1 MANQQRQPNIYDVA
15 RVAKVSHQ
23 TVSRVLNDNPSIRPE
38 TKQRVLRAI
47 EQLGYRPN
55 LAARALASAR
65 TKMIGVLSSDT
76 DFTGPASMVIAMDAA
91 ARAAGYFTVSCGI
104 DPDSPD
110 SVMEGVE
117 HLLKVGIEGLALISP
132 HSTAVELV
140 RANVVAI
147 PVVTLD
153 SMYRL
158 DELSVSVDNFAGAAA
173 ATQHLIDLGHQNIL
187 HISGPR
193 NWFESTTR
201 AAGYTSTVLNAN
213 LRPMIIEGD
222 WQAETGY
229 LLASEFDFDG
239 REVTAVF
246 AANDRMALGIQRAC
260 RERGLAIP
268 QRLSLIGFDD
278 LEETSYYNPPLTTM
292 RQDFRLLGESAMN
305 LLLGELAGVTVG
317 KLSRI
322 VPDLVVRESTASPR
336 EIPRGLRGDELRTDD
351 LTLDSEFQNVISTI
365 SSDRKLYSADSEASL
380 D

>member
-1 MANQQRQPNIYDVA
+1 MGNQQRQPNIYDVA

-76 DFTGPASMVIAMDAA
+76 DFTGPASMVNAMDAA
-91 ARAAGYFTVSCGI
+91 ARAAGYFTVTCGI

-132 HSTAVELV
+132 HSMAVELV

-158 DELSVSVDNFAGAAA
+158 DELAVSVDNFAGAAA
-173 ATQHLIDLGHQNIL
+173 ATQHLIELGHQNIL

-213 LRPMIIEGD
+213 LRPMIVEGD

-239 REVTAVF
+239 RGVTAIF
-246 AANDRMALGIQRAC
+246 AANDRMAFGIQRAC
-260 RERGLAIP
+260 RERGLEIP
-268 QRLSLIGFDD
+268 KRLSLIGFDD
-278 LEETSYYNPPLTTM
+278 LEETAYYNPPLTTM

-305 LLLGELAGVTVG
+305 LLLSELAGVTFG
-317 KLSRI
+317 KLTRI
-322 VPDLVVRESTASPR
+322 VPELIVRESTAKP
-336 EIPRGLRGDELRTDD
+336 LELPPAPTSDNDSKDD
-351 LTLDSEFQNVISTI
+351 LTLDSEFQNVIATI
-365 SSDRKLYSADSEASL
+365 SSDRSQQFGASEVPG